1 VCRYAGLTRKAIHEL
16 KYSQRTELAPPLGDL
31 MVRCLA
37 DPPEY
42 GPAADPYYTPPP
54 RIPLE
59 GITAVVPVPLSR
71 EQQRRRGF
79 NQSERLA
86 IELGSRL
93 GLPVFAWMLQRIRDT
108 PPQVRLSA
116 RERARNVRGAFQA
129 AGRDSVADQVVLL
142 VDDVL
147 TTGATLNEC
156 ARVLKRAGAADV
168 YGITMA
174 RQTVLPTPAAAP
186 ASHVV

>member
-1 VCRYAGLTRKAIHEL
+1 MA
-16 KYSQRTELAPPLGDL
+16 
-31 MVRCLA
+31 RCLA

-54 RIPLE
+54 PIRLDCL
-59 GITAVVPVPLSR
+59 TAVVPVPLSR
-71 EQQRRRGF
+71 EQRRRRGF

-86 IELGSRL
+86 VELARRL
-93 GLPVFAWMLQRIRDT
+93 ALPVCTLMLQRVRDT
-108 PPQVRLSA
+108 RPQVRLSA
-116 RERARNVRGAFQA
+116 SERARNVRGAFQA
-129 AGRDSVADQVVLL
+129 AGRDQVADQVVLL

-174 RQTVLPTPAAAP
+174 RQTILPTTAAGQ
-186 ASHVV
+186 ASNVV